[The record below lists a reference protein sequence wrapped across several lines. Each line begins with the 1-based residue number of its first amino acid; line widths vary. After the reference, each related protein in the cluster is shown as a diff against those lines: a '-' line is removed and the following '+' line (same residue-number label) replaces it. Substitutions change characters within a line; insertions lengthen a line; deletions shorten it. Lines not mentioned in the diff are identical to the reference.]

1 MTQEKGQ
8 LGMMVRFVTFG
19 KEEETHVLMPLKCSF
34 PASWTLTGIQGELWL
49 RIKKKKINRKKRQ
62 IIERILPVV
71 RSL

>member
-49 RIKKKKINRKKRQ
+49 RIKKKKN
-62 IIERILPVV
+62 
-71 RSL
+71 